1 MTTSIGHRWKGS
13 NVRSRVV
20 LIARWLAQ
28 TPPRG
33 KPRGATNLFFDYWRY
48 VYFDLIVVR
57 PQRPPCPII
66 MSTILRLCRSPQQA
80 VAVSSEDWLPDT
92 EDWRLNFLGG
102 PPCKSSSGRP
112 WPKGYGKTLTVLG
125 GHGDGAH
132 PLPFR
137 TGKLSPSA
145 PMVLLHQ
152 VGE

>member
-102 PPCKSSSGRP
+102 
-112 WPKGYGKTLTVLG
+112 
-125 GHGDGAH
+125 HGDGAH